1 MQIINCY
8 SNKLRE
14 EREAK
19 EAAERKERQHEYEV
33 KFNLIFSIVL
43 TIIAIP
49 LAVVVIGIMWLSSG
63 QSLYQEWI
71 YLKWISAAVAEI
83 VSVIYLI
90 NSIIRYNKYKR
101 IKFLE
106 KFLNLGRK

>member
-1 MQIINCY
+1 MEIINCF
-8 SNKLRE
+8 NEKLVA
-14 EREAK
+14 ERKAQEQ
-19 EAAERKERQHEYEV
+19 AERKERQHEYEV

-63 QSLYQEWI
+63 QPLYQEWI

>member
-1 MQIINCY
+1 MEIINCY
-8 SNKLRE
+8 SEKLRK

-19 EAAERKERQHEYEV
+19 EVAERKERQHEYEV
-33 KFNLIFSIVL
+33 KFNLIFSSVTIVL
-43 TIIAIP
+43 AVPFAIII
-49 LAVVVIGIMWLSSG
+49 VGIAWLSSG
-63 QSLYQEWI
+63 QPLYQEWI